1 MKSFSVPKE
10 VHAILSKLE
19 RVHYEAYIVGGC
31 VRDMLRGAKPN
42 DWDIATNANPE
53 EIQKIFPGSFYENQF
68 LTVGVE
74 TPSKDLALSVVE
86 VTTYRSETTY
96 TDKRHPDEVRIAKTI
111 EEDLA
116 RRDFTINALALRQA
130 QGKHSPQLVDP
141 FGGEE
146 DIKNKIIRAVGDPN
160 ERFEEDAL
168 RMMRAV
174 RFAVTLEFRIEEKT
188 FEAIQK
194 HAKLLQ
200 FISKERIRD
209 ELIKTLEARE
219 AMRGVE
225 LLEEV
230 GLLRYII
237 PELREGIGVGQ
248 NKHHIY
254 TVWEHNIR
262 SLNWAAQ
269 AGYNLDVRVAS
280 LLHDVGKPKTKE
292 GEGPDSTFYSHQVVG
307 AKIAAQTLERLR
319 FPRKN
324 IEKIVMLIRNH
335 MFVYNVGEVTERSV
349 RRLVSRVGLENMD
362 DLINLRMADRKGS
375 GVPKAQPYRLR
386 HFRYIVDKISRDPIS
401 PKMLKIKGD
410 EVMKTLS
417 IEAGPMVGQIISI
430 LLDEVLD
437 DPEKNT
443 KKYLLARVK
452 KIGKMKRAD
461 LIRIVEEARRKTKE
475 VEEDIEGEAKK
486 KYWVK

>member
-1 MKSFSVPKE
+1 MDMKPIQIPKE
-10 VHAILSKLE
+10 VGSVLTRLRKV
-19 RVHYEAYIVGGC
+19 RYEAYIVGGC
-31 VRDMLRGAKPN
+31 VRDILRGAKPK
-42 DWDIATNANPE
+42 DWDIATNAKPE
-53 EIQKIFPGSFYENQF
+53 EIQKIFPKSFYENKF
-68 LTVGVE
+68 FTVGVE
-74 TPSKDLALSVVE
+74 TRSKDSALAVVE
-86 VTTYRSETTY
+86 VTTFRSEAKY
-96 TDKRHPDEVRIAKTI
+96 TDKRHPDEVRVARTI
-111 EEDLA
+111 EEDLS
-116 RRDFTINALALRQA
+116 RRDFTINALAMA
-130 QGKHSPQLVDP
+130 PNGEITDP
-141 FGGEE
+141 FGGKE
-146 DIKNKIIRAVGDPN
+146 DIENKRIRAVGKAE
-160 ERFEEDAL
+160 ERFQEDAL

-174 RFAVTLEFRIEEKT
+174 RLAITLEFQIEEKT
-188 FEAIQK
+188 REAIQK
-194 HAKLLQ
+194 HATSLQ

-209 ELIKTLEARE
+209 ELVKILEVRE

-225 LLEEV
+225 LLEET
-230 GLLRYII
+230 GLLRYIL
-237 PELREGIGVGQ
+237 PELRDGIDVGQ

-254 TVWEHNIR
+254 TVWEHNLR
-262 SLNWAAQ
+262 SLDWAAR

-280 LLHDVGKPKTKE
+280 LLHDIGKPKTKE
-292 GEGPDSTFYSHQVVG
+292 GEGPDSTFYAHQVVG
-307 AKIAAQTLERLR
+307 AKIAARTLERLR

-362 DLINLRMADRKGS
+362 DLIHLRMADRKGS

-410 EVMKTLS
+410 EVMETLS
-417 IEAGPMVGQIISI
+417 IEPGPMVGQVISI

-452 KIGKMKRAD
+452 KIGKLKRTD
-461 LIRIVEEARRKTKE
+461 LIRITEEARKKTQE
-475 VEEDIEGEAKK
+475 TGEGIEEEAKK